1 MKKHVIGL
9 LLIVIATL
17 YSNTGLVIE
26 VIRAK
31 SVSVY
36 GANLLTL
43 SLEDGRQ
50 VTWNGLFKLV
60 FGGK

>member
-17 YSNTGLVIE
+17 YSDTGLVIE

-31 SVSVY
+31 SVSIC